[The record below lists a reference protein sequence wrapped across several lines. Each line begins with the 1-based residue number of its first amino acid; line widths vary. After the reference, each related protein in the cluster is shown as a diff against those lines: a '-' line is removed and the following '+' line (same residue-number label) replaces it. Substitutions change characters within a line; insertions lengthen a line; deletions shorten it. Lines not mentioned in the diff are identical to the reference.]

1 MSIRNYRD
9 FIIYTDYVNESET
22 DAKGRPLRFCLRVF
36 DSPVGEGEHD
46 EKISI
51 PDWDQLEEWRKQLAN
66 RNIARK
72 DFENLTLRLGDLILP
87 PYARLLYQSCYHQ
100 VQGQEG
106 NGLRIRLRLVRELA
120 FLPWEYA
127 LVKLHS
133 GEIVPGDHLA
143 LDYRISIVRHEA
155 ISVPAAP
162 FRASPNR
169 RVIVAMASP
178 EPYEKYPRLDL
189 KKEQTAIKGKL
200 REVNG
205 VRAEYHPDFDLERE
219 AKGIT
224 QDDIHE
230 MLKESADIFHFSGHG
245 DFKRDGGEE
254 GGKQQGRGA
263 VILANERNMA
273 DVVHADILSSLLSEG
288 HIRLVVLDACESGE
302 RDPFR
307 QWSSVAMALLRGG
320 IPAVVAMQYSVYDDL
335 IKLFATKL
343 YEYLVPGLTIDEAVS
358 QARLAIYRADS
369 KARDWGAPVLYL
381 RNSGGN
387 IFPPVTDEQARLAA
401 ENSSDRDTTLSEV
414 LMRWARMGAPASPL
428 QIQTLKLGG
437 DSLTLSPL
445 DAVLLLRSAVETDQ
459 DTGHWVRQLR
469 RVGMKW
475 LESVQENPA
484 QDADMSLAEKALGL
498 DFVFHNPPPQ
508 DIKTLEWSAVTHT
521 FDSLTSQTA
530 ALALLAFDPELAIKK
545 IRDALPETKSGKSR
559 RRQRT
564 ILFGALAEADE
575 KVANNLPQEL
585 DRYQDRVAVWWW
597 RAKKHIHRNRQL
609 ISRWTFGG
617 ALGAGLALAIFR
629 ALLAIINSQP
639 MGTEFAINSY
649 WGFIIGLGMTYAMIL
664 AVPLMLQDY
673 QDISPSQL
681 RRARGLAI
689 LLGAFGFCIANG
701 FVAWMNGSGLSFNIF
716 ARFLAVA
723 FLAGLGLSIGL
734 MDQPVAGWKL
744 GAANWAKRL
753 ILTAVLL
760 AIVQLP
766 VLAEAV
772 LDADGAYILDN
783 AEWLASSVIEPSE
796 AISNKYSIYPAM
808 QALFDQNIPIETG
821 RACFEGQASTG
832 LFANCFEQWL
842 SILDAALVGVVL
854 VIGITMGLH
863 FPQTGLGAAW
873 RKLISRLG
881 LSG

>member
-9 FIIYTDYVNESET
+9 FIIYTDYIDDSER
-22 DAKGRPLRFCLRVF
+22 DSKGRPLRFSLRVF
-36 DSPVGEGEHD
+36 DSPMGEGERD
-46 EKISI
+46 EEVQV
-51 PDWDQLEEWRKQLAN
+51 PDWDQLEEWRKQLAE
-66 RNIARK
+66 REIARR
-72 DFENLTLRLGDLILP
+72 DFEKFAERLGDMILP
-87 PYARLLYQSCYHQ
+87 PSARQLYQSSLARL
-100 VQGQEG
+100 QEG
-106 NGLRIRLRLVRELA
+106 DGLRIRLRLLRELA
-120 FLPWEYA
+120 LLPWEYA
-127 LVKLHS
+127 LVKFHD
-133 GEIVPGDHLA
+133 GEIISEDHWA
-143 LDYRISIVRHEA
+143 LDFRLSIVRHEA

-178 EPYEKYPRLDL
+178 EPYEEYPKLDL
-189 KKEQTAIKGKL
+189 EKEQTAIKGKL

-205 VRAEYHPDFDLERE
+205 VKAEYHPDFDLERG

-224 QDDIHE
+224 QDTIHE
-230 MLKESADIFHFSGHG
+230 ILKESADIFHFSGHG
-245 DFKRDGGEE
+245 NFKPDGGEE
-254 GGKQQGRGA
+254 GGRQQGQGA
-263 VILANERNMA
+263 VILANEHNMA
-273 DVVHADILSSLLSEG
+273 DVVHANILSSLLAEG
-288 HIRLVVLDACESGE
+288 RIRLVVLDACESGK
-302 RDPFR
+302 RDRFQ
-307 QWSSVAMALLRGG
+307 QWSSVGLALLRGG
-320 IPAVVAMQYSVYDDL
+320 IPAVVAMQYSVFDDL
-335 IKLFATKL
+335 TKLFATKL
-343 YEYLVPGLTIDEAVS
+343 YEYLVAGLTIDEAVT
-358 QARLAIYRADS
+358 QARKAMYRDDPQ
-369 KARDWGAPVLYL
+369 ARDWGAPVLYL

-387 IFPPVTDEQARLAA
+387 IFPPVTNEQARLEA
-401 ENSSDRDTTLSEV
+401 ETISERDTTLSQV
-414 LMRWARMGAPASPL
+414 LMRWARKGVPASPL

-459 DTGHWVRQLR
+459 ETGHWVRQLR

-475 LESVQENPA
+475 LESIQENPA
-484 QDADMSLAEKALGL
+484 RESDLDMSLAEKALGL

-508 DIKTLEWSAVTHT
+508 KIQPLEWSAATHT
-521 FDSLTSQTA
+521 YDPLTSQTA
-530 ALALLAFDPELAIKK
+530 ALALLAFDPENTIKK
-545 IRDALPETKSGKSR
+545 IRDALPETKRGKSR
-559 RRQRT
+559 RWQRT

-585 DRYQDRVAVWWW
+585 DRDQDRIAVWWW

-617 ALGAGLALAIFR
+617 ALGAGMALAIYR
-629 ALLAIINSQP
+629 ALLAIFNSQP

-649 WGFIIGLGMTYAMIL
+649 WGFIIGLGMSYAMIL
-664 AVPLMLQDY
+664 AVPLTLQDY
-673 QDISPSQL
+673 QDISPPQL
-681 RRARGLAI
+681 RRVRGLAI
-689 LLGAFGFCIANG
+689 LLGAFGFGIANG

-716 ARFLAVA
+716 ARFLAAA
-723 FLAGLGLSIGL
+723 FFAGLGLSIGL
-734 MDQPVAGWKL
+734 TDQPVAGWKL
-744 GAANWAKRL
+744 GAVNWAKRL

-760 AIVQLP
+760 AIVQTP

-772 LDADGAYILDN
+772 INAEGSYVLDN

-796 AISNKYSIYPAM
+796 AISNKYSIYPAL

-821 RACFEGQASTG
+821 RACFEGPASAG